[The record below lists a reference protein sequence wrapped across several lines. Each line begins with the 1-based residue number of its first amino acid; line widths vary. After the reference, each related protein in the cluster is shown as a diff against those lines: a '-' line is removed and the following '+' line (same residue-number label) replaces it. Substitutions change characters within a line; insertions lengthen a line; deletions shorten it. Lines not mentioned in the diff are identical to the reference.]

1 MKSIVRI
8 LRNIL
13 LSASLNLVNKHTLN
27 LVKLKILYK
36 SSYGH
41 IILLYRVYEVSHM
54 VSKKELYNI
63 QEIRFVKKDEL
74 HSELW
79 SYLESKGRIIGK
91 DKYLLQ
97 LLKVSQKRRKLSA
110 ICIIYINYKAAT
122 KTKVIFRCYEQF

>member
-97 LLKVSQKRRKLSA
+97 LL
-110 ICIIYINYKAAT
+110 YEDYKKST
-122 KTKVIFRCYEQF
+122 EK